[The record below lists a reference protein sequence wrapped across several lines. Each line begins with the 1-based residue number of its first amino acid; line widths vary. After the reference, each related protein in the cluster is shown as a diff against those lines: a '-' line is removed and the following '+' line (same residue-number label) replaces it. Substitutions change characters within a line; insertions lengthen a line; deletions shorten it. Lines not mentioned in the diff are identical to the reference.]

1 MKKIKR
7 LEEHPDYGYNEQ
19 DCGHKLNELID
30 WQNEMVYL
38 WTVMFNIPDIKP
50 KRGGKAAQDAMEYV
64 SRELEANTPQDRENS
79 LIGTW
84 QRVESEPAKKEKKP
98 SSSLEKKI
106 ETLIGEEAMASLYYR
121 AGDNILQELVA
132 LIQEEIEAAQQEL
145 IDELGG
151 IDLTIANELVALM
164 NKKEHGE

>member
-1 MKKIKR
+1 M
-7 LEEHPDYGYNEQ
+7 
-19 DCGHKLNELID
+19 
-30 WQNEMVYL
+30 
-38 WTVMFNIPDIKP
+38 
-50 KRGGKAAQDAMEYV
+50 
-64 SRELEANTPQDRENS
+64 
-79 LIGTW
+79 
-84 QRVESEPAKKEKKP
+84 
-98 SSSLEKKI
+98 SSLEEKI

-164 NKKEHGE
+164 NKKNMESKPSYKEILDEGIVEDDGVNFPE